1 MIGMSGQLGLA
12 EEYDMV
18 YSAASRMMW
27 VQENRVWRLD
37 SPSGGWPEERR
48 AAWRELEA
56 ALCAS
61 EGPEPHAGEPADPAR
76 HLISRRATGPVD
88 LPITFAEAVAEWE
101 ARMAADPGPYEPRT
115 DPYPDDYL
123 VPGRAVVMHE
133 SQMMTLTG
141 PLGDLVHRLAPGRP
155 AVRITGHTAELSR
168 LVHAA
173 ADELRGAMGTAAPTP
188 HPVGP
193 VNVASVSHRPSDVDD
208 LRSRYKALSRA
219 AWRASENMPTL
230 KYMLESGDASVKP
243 ATTKAAQN
251 VQDLLSGRARVFWRE
266 RHELI
271 DPSVHVT
278 SGVNWPGG
286 QPVPDLIASEAEDFE
301 RGVALGRK
309 PRAPHPA
316 EARTYREK
324 GNPDHVAISAVRA
337 GILAEILDEY
347 AARIRPGAGSGIVHF
362 SAYGL
367 THFISERIGRELRE
381 TYGF

>member
-1 MIGMSGQLGLA
+1 MSGQVRLA
-12 EEYDMV
+12 EAYDMV

-27 VQENRVWRLD
+27 VQEDRVWRLD
-37 SPSGGWPEERR
+37 SPGGRWPEERR

-61 EGPEPHAGEPADPAR
+61 EGPEPQAGEPSDPAR
-76 HLISRRATGPVD
+76 HLISRRAAGPVD
-88 LPITFAEAVAEWE
+88 RPITFAEAVVEWE

-115 DPYPDDYL
+115 GPYPDDYL

-133 SQMMTLTG
+133 GQMMTLTG
-141 PLGDLVHRLAPGRP
+141 PLGDLAYRLAPGRP
-155 AVRITGHTAELSR
+155 AVKIAGNTAELSR

-173 ADELRGAMGTAAPTP
+173 ADELREAMGANTPTP
-188 HPVGP
+188 HPAGAVS
-193 VNVASVSHRPSDVDD
+193 VAPVSHRPSDVDD
-208 LRSRYKALSRA
+208 LRTRYEALSRA

-230 KYMLESGDASVKP
+230 KYMRESGDASVKP
-243 ATTKAAQN
+243 ATTKAAQD
-251 VQDLLSGRARVFWRE
+251 VQDLLAGRSGVFWRE

-271 DPSVHVT
+271 DPRVHVT

-301 RGVALGRK
+301 RSVALGRK
-309 PRAPHPA
+309 PRAPHPT
-316 EARTYREK
+316 EVRIFREK

-347 AARIRPGAGSGIVHF
+347 AARIHPGAESGIVHF

-367 THFISERIGRELRE
+367 THFISEGIGRELRE